1 MGYFP
6 PELEGSLSFY
16 LHVFFIQQLKD
27 RYTELQKSQQTITK
41 EQNDLGRQLD
51 DVKARK
57 VEINF
62 PEKQN

>member
-1 MGYFP
+1 
-6 PELEGSLSFY
+6 
-16 LHVFFIQQLKD
+16 LKD

-62 PEKQN
+62 PEKQNSSASACF